1 MQIFIAIGVIYAV
14 LTSNRICHYEEVLMS
29 LPDGFQWDPQ
39 KNKLL
44 FYGVDSVLLWKDPS
58 LSHMQ
63 NPVIEQLGESF
74 YFLLVAY
81 EASEGS
87 IDNFNYI
94 ISRKNTSFEEG
105 FEIFAGVVKTL
116 GWGSMSL
123 VQIDWKLKQATI
135 EMIDPW
141 ELSIRETKSIGD
153 NMPMICGKASGIFTS
168 AMDCNMRAIVT
179 DIQER
184 AGQKV
189 VTIEISESD
198 STLKSE
204 LEMLNKREG
213 HTPYERVQILNKKL
227 QETQLE
233 LEEANRKLTEQAIKD
248 DLTGAYNRRYFM
260 SQASKHHNFQSRY
273 ETPVSVLMLDI
284 DNFKH
289 VNDSYGHQAGDSAL
303 IAFADACKV
312 NLRNTDLFCRLGGEE
327 FTISMPGLGLES
339 AIIAAEKIRYLIEQL
354 KIEHNNTS
362 ISLTVSIGVVE
373 LQPQESLEGALNRA
387 DKALYAAKHSG
398 RNCVIS
404 A

>member
-1 MQIFIAIGVIYAV
+1 
-14 LTSNRICHYEEVLMS
+14 MS
-29 LPDGFQWDPQ
+29 LPDGFQWDAQ

-44 FYGVDSVLLWKDPS
+44 FFGVDSVLLWKEPS

-87 IDNFNYI
+87 MNNFNYI
-94 ISRKNTSFEEG
+94 ISRKSNNFEEG
-105 FEIFAGVVKTL
+105 FEMFAGVVKTL

-123 VQIDWKLKQATI
+123 AKIDWKFKQATI

-141 ELSIRETKSIGD
+141 ELSIRETKSMGD
-153 NMPMICGKASGIFTS
+153 NMPMICGKASGIFTR

-184 AGQKV
+184 DGQKIA
-189 VTIEISESD
+189 TIDISESD

-204 LEMLNKREG
+204 LEALSEREG

-233 LEEANRKLTEQAIKD
+233 LEKANRKLTEQAIKD

-260 SQASKHHNFQSRY
+260 SRVSKHHDFQSRY
-273 ETPVSVLMLDI
+273 DTPISVLMLDI
-284 DNFKH
+284 DYFKQI
-289 VNDSYGHQAGDSAL
+289 NDSYGHQAGDSAL
-303 IAFADACKV
+303 IAFVDACRS
-312 NLRNTDLFCRLGGEE
+312 NLRNTDLFSRLGGEE
-327 FTISMPGLGLES
+327 FAISMPGLDLES
-339 AIIAAEKIRYLIEQL
+339 ATTAAEKIRYLIEQL
-354 KIEHNNTS
+354 QIEHNSTI

-373 LQPQESLEGALNRA
+373 LQQQEPLESALNRA
-387 DKALYAAKHSG
+387 DKALYEAKHSG